1 MGHYGWDVTV
11 MKCFKLRK
19 KNFEMFFREKEFKT
33 GNLLSDRGEDSGKM
47 LDLSSKVLVQNM
59 IYTKHLIMSSH
70 CGAQIRRYIKSQDF
84 NLLILLTYLLKIGQ
98 LEM

>member
-1 MGHYGWDVTV
+1 

-19 KNFEMFFREKEFKT
+19 ENFEMFFREKEFKT

-70 CGAQIRRYIKSQDF
+70 CGAQNKALY
-84 NLLILLTYLLKIGQ
+84 KITRF
-98 LEM
+98 